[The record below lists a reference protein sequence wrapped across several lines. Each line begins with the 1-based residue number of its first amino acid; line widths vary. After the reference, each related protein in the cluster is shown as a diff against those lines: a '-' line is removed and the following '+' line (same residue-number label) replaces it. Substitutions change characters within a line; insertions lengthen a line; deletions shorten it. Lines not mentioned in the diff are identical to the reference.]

1 MEVIM
6 SEPVK
11 FTEEEMSGV
20 KDIQKQFFDIQR
32 QFGQI
37 AMARLRL
44 QEQLDNL
51 DQSESDLVD
60 QFNKNKEK
68 ENKFLDETTKK
79 YGEGSLNPETG
90 EFTPN
95 K

>member
-1 MEVIM
+1 M

-11 FTEEEMSGV
+11 FTEEEMNSV

-79 YGEGSLNPETG
+79 YGEGSLNPILG
-90 EFTPN
+90 EIQWP
-95 K
+95 KK

>member
-1 MEVIM
+1 M

>member
-11 FTEEEMSGV
+11 FTEEEMNSV

>member
-1 MEVIM
+1 M

-11 FTEEEMSGV
+11 FTEEEMRGV

>member
-1 MEVIM
+1 M

-79 YGEGSLNPETG
+79 YGEGSLNQETG
-90 EFTPN
+90 EYTPN

>member
-1 MEVIM
+1 M

-11 FTEEEMSGV
+11 FTEEEMNSV

-32 QFGQI
+32 QFGQLS
-37 AMARLRL
+37 MARLRL

>member
-1 MEVIM
+1 M

-68 ENKFLDETTKK
+68 ENKFLDGTTKK

>member
-1 MEVIM
+1 M

-79 YGEGSLNPETG
+79 YGEGSLNPEIG

>member
-1 MEVIM
+1 M

-11 FTEEEMSGV
+11 FTEKEMNKV
-20 KDIQKQFFDIQR
+20 KEIQKQFFDIQR
-32 QFGQI
+32 QFGQL
-37 AMARLRL
+37 AMAKLRL
-44 QEQLDNL
+44 QEQLENL
-51 DQSESDLVD
+51 DENEHEFVK
-60 QFNKNKEK
+60 QFNENKEK
-68 ENKFLDETTKK
+68 EKNFLDETTKK

>member
-1 MEVIM
+1 
-6 SEPVK
+6 
-11 FTEEEMSGV
+11 
-20 KDIQKQFFDIQR
+20 
-32 QFGQI
+32 
-37 AMARLRL
+37 MARLRL

>member
-1 MEVIM
+1 M

-11 FTEEEMSGV
+11 FTEEEMNGV

>member
-1 MEVIM
+1 M

-11 FTEEEMSGV
+11 FTEEEMNSV

>member
-11 FTEEEMSGV
+11 FTEEEMNSV

-32 QFGQI
+32 QFGQLS
-37 AMARLRL
+37 MARLRL

>member
-1 MEVIM
+1 M

-11 FTEEEMSGV
+11 FTEEEMSQV

-44 QEQLDNL
+44 KEQLDNL

>member
-11 FTEEEMSGV
+11 FTEEEMNSV

-60 QFNKNKEK
+60 QFNKNK
-68 ENKFLDETTKK
+68 
-79 YGEGSLNPETG
+79 
-90 EFTPN
+90 
-95 K
+95 